1 MEHQDLRGHIPCISI
16 RRTKASQE
24 CGQIVGKPRYT
35 VYNLLLTTPP
45 RIRLR
50 ARFCSPAMIRR
61 LLLEGMCK
69 RYQFLMEGSKMP
81 TFFVKNG
88 KLKGKLRGW
97 VSGWS
102 LLPIPV
108 PQFPSILPFLP
119 HPFRRPPRWPQSI
132 KTAGPNP

>member
-24 CGQIVGKPRYT
+24 CGRIVGKPRYT

-108 PQFPSILPFLP
+108 PPVPLHSTLP
-119 HPFRRPPRWPQSI
+119 PPPLS
-132 KTAGPNP
+132 TPTTLATVN